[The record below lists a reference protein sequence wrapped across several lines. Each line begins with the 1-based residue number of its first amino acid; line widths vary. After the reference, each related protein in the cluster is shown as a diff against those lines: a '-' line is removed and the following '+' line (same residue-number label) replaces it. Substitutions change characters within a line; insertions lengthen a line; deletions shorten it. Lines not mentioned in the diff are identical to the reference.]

1 MSKDLKEK
9 VQKEMAEEFSHNILI
24 VDDEKSVGKSLGQI
38 FMTEDIDYIL
48 VENGESAIQE
58 LKTAKKP
65 FSIIIS
71 NQQMPGMQGTDFF
84 EQARQI
90 HPDTIRFLLTAHS
103 DMDII
108 MSSVNRGAVHKFI
121 HKPWDNDE
129 LLKLVKTWFKRYEK
143 NIDEKK
149 LLKTIKKQNKELYD
163 FDTQFME
170 IITEHDKKL
179 AALDQEIQR
188 IENQIAGKP
197 LSSEDLSNRVIKQMN
212 DTLLQEE
219 KSDSIVLNQFYAAC
233 IKNLYDN
240 FEEIANRNGF
250 EMPKIMA
257 GAADD

>member
-1 MSKDLKEK
+1 
-9 VQKEMAEEFSHNILI
+9 MAEEFSHNILI
-24 VDDEKSVGKSLGQI
+24 VDDEKSVGKSLGRI
-38 FMTEDIDYIL
+38 LMTEDIDFIY

-58 LKTAKKP
+58 LNSAEKP

-71 NQQMPGMQGTDFF
+71 DQRMPGMQGTDFL
-84 EQARQI
+84 EQAKQI

-108 MSSVNRGAVHKFI
+108 ISSVNKGAVHEFI
-121 HKPWDNDE
+121 NKPWDNDE
-129 LLKLVKTWFKRYEK
+129 LLELVKVWFKRYEK

-170 IITEHDKKL
+170 IITVHDKKL
-179 AALDQEIQR
+179 AALDKEIQV
-188 IENQIAGKP
+188 IENQIMGKP
-197 LSSEDLSNRVIKQMN
+197 SSSEDFSNKVIKQMN
-212 DTLLQEE
+212 DTLIQED
-219 KSDSIVLNQFYAAC
+219 KPDSTILNKFYAAC

-240 FEEIANRNGF
+240 FEKTANRNGF

-257 GAADD
+257 GVADD